1 MSEPFNERL
10 QQAISRSGMTQKEL
24 AEKVGI
30 TEAAVSHY
38 LKGDRMPRSA
48 VAVKLADV
56 LNMSVDELMGG
67 NTETSFD
74 EVYKI
79 VARSAKQLDNDQ
91 KAALV
96 RVLFDDGK
104 I

>member
-1 MSEPFNERL
+1 MSEQFNERL
-10 QQAISRSGMTQKEL
+10 QQAILRSGMTQKEL

>member
-1 MSEPFNERL
+1 MSEQFNERL

-96 RVLFDDGK
+96 RVLFGDGK

>member
-1 MSEPFNERL
+1 M
-10 QQAISRSGMTQKEL
+10 
-24 AEKVGI
+24 
-30 TEAAVSHY
+30 
-38 LKGDRMPRSA
+38 
-48 VAVKLADV
+48 
-56 LNMSVDELMGG
+56 MGG

>member
-1 MSEPFNERL
+1 MSEKFNERL

>member
-1 MSEPFNERL
+1 MSEQFNERL

-96 RVLFDDGK
+96 RVLFDDEK

>member
-1 MSEPFNERL
+1 MSEQFNERL
-10 QQAISRSGMTQKEL
+10 QQAISMSGMTQKEL

>member
-1 MSEPFNERL
+1 MSEQFNERL

>member
-1 MSEPFNERL
+1 MSEQFNERL

-30 TEAAVSHY
+30 TEASVSHY

-96 RVLFDDGK
+96 RVLFGDGK

>member
-1 MSEPFNERL
+1 MSEQFNERL

-56 LNMSVDELMGG
+56 LNMSVDELMRG

>member
-1 MSEPFNERL
+1 MSEQFNERL

-67 NTETSFD
+67 NTETIFD